1 MIPLWIKIGYALF
14 LCILIPIYFK
24 KYGPANFFWFSD
36 VALFGTGIALWL
48 ESSLIASMMAVGVFL
63 PELAWNI
70 EFFFRL
76 LTGKKIGGLSDY
88 MFDKNKPLYL
98 RGLSLF
104 HVILPMVMLYLLAVL
119 SYDERGVIYQV
130 FLSWAVLLLTYAL
143 TDPKENINWVFGPGG
158 KPQEKI
164 SSLLY
169 LFLLMLLF
177 PLLIFLPTHFLLSW
191 WF

>member
-1 MIPLWIKIGYALF
+1 MIPLWIKILYALF

-24 KYGPANFFWFSD
+24 KYGPANFLWFSD
-36 VALFGTGIALWL
+36 IALFGTGIALWL
-48 ESSLIASMMAVGVFL
+48 ESSLIASMMAVGVLL

-70 EFFFRL
+70 EYFFRL

-88 MFDKNKPLYL
+88 MFDKKKPLYL

-104 HVILPMVMLYLLAVL
+104 HVILPVLMLYLLAVL
-119 SYDERGVIYQV
+119 GYDERALTYQI
-130 FLSWAVLLLTYAL
+130 FLSWTVLLLTYAL
-143 TDPKENINWVFGPGG
+143 TDPNENINWVFGPGG
-158 KPQEKI
+158 KPQKKI

-169 LFLLMLLF
+169 LFLLMLFF